1 MFAIAAESRAQREF
15 ASDVLM
21 GIGGTG
27 RKSLPSR
34 YLYDDVGSALFEVI
48 TLLPEYG
55 LTRAD
60 SRLLMTHS
68 AAILESLAPDLL
80 VVELGSGS
88 GTKTRYLLEAAR
100 ERNPGRTVRYIPID
114 ISAAALTQCTRTL
127 NAPGIETRPLE
138 ASYLEGLTEAV
149 QCRHAGQAIV
159 VLFLGSTIGNFAAD
173 EALDFLREIR
183 RVLQPGDALLLG
195 TDLVKPV
202 EQMLDGYDDPI
213 GATGAFNLNV
223 LARINRELGGEF
235 DLRTFRHEARWNRRH
250 SRIEMHLRSKVEQQV
265 RIGALDRE
273 ISFREG
279 ETIWTESSYKF
290 VPERIARMA
299 WTAGFDCRQQWID
312 RDWPFAES
320 LLVADL

>member
-1 MFAIAAESRAQREF
+1 MFAIAVESSTQREF
-15 ASDVLM
+15 ASDVLT
-21 GIGGTG
+21 GIGGSG

-34 YLYDDVGSALFEVI
+34 DLYDDVGSALFEVI

-60 SRLLMTHS
+60 SRLLKTHS
-68 AAILESLAPDLL
+68 AATLEYLPPDLL

-88 GTKTRYLLEAAR
+88 GTKTRHVLEAAR
-100 ERNPGRTVRYIPID
+100 DRHPAGTVRYIPID
-114 ISAAALTQCTRTL
+114 ISSAALTQCARTL

-138 ASYLEGLTEAV
+138 ASYLEGLAGAV
-149 QCRHAGQAIV
+149 RCRHAGQAIL

-183 RVLQPGDALLLG
+183 RALQPGDALLLG

-202 EQMLDGYDDPI
+202 DQMLDGYDDPI
-213 GATGAFNLNV
+213 GATSAFNLNV

-265 RIGALDRE
+265 RIGALDRA
-273 ISFREG
+273 IPFREG

-290 VPERIARMA
+290 VPERIAKMA
-299 WTAGFDCRQQWID
+299 WSAGFDCRQQWID
-312 RDWPFAES
+312 REWPFAES